1 MRTEGA
7 DNNLKIS
14 RDALKDDFRVKAP
27 IMKKIITATVQS
39 LQMLGKCFTSINSAN
54 NTVR

>member
-14 RDALKDDFRVKAP
+14 KDALKDDFRVKAP
-27 IMKKIITATVQS
+27 KMKKIITATVQL
-39 LQMLGKCFTSINSAN
+39 LQTLGKCFMSINSAN